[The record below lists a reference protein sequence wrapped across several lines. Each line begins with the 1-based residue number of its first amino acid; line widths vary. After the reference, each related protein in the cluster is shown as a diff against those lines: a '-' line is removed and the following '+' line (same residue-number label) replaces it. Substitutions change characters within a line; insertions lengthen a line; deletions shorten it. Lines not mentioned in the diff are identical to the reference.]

1 MPSPWVRMTALTTRK
16 HGLEVN
22 LFCLLKNVFQ
32 VTVRMLLRIK
42 KIREHILYILSAME
56 TWMLREV
63 LEIIYAHD

>member
-1 MPSPWVRMTALTTRK
+1 MPSPWVRTAALITGK
-16 HGLEVN
+16 HILEVN

-42 KIREHILYILSAME
+42 KIREHILYILSVMG